1 MNKKLLFLCILPFI
15 FSCKEE
21 VSLPRI
27 ANGKINNIAIIV
39 DDALWNGEVGDSV
52 RNKFAAPVLGL
63 PQEEPLLTSTSIQ

>member
-1 MNKKLLFLCILPFI
+1 LYPPIYFFLA
-15 FSCKEE
+15 KEE

-63 PQEEPLLTSTSIQ
+63 PPRRTLLTSTSIQ